1 MDEMSKDELTK
12 QFRDCLEQLPEEAL
26 ETLSADGGTDLYS
39 LFAELTALKNEV
51 KIESR
56 QVKTALE
63 EFQAVFATLQEAQE
77 QMSAEL
83 TRSRKDRD
91 DLCRAQLRPLLS
103 DLLELHD
110 RLSAGLAAVTLHR
123 PSFFARICK
132 RDGRMLAGLR
142 DGQQMTLRRLE
153 TLLASCQVRQVE
165 VLGRSFEPACMHA
178 AATEIRPELVDG
190 VVTAELRK
198 GFSWEQELLRMPEV
212 RINKLIKDKE

>member
-1 MDEMSKDELTK
+1 MDESSKDELTR
-12 QFRDCLEQLPEEAL
+12 QFRDCLEQLPEAAL
-26 ETLSADGGTDLYS
+26 ETISAEGKTDLYQ

-63 EFQAVFATLQEAQE
+63 EFKAVFATLQQAQE

-91 DLCRAQLRPLLS
+91 ELCRAQLRPLLS
-103 DLLELHD
+103 NLLELHD
-110 RLSAGLAAVTLHR
+110 RLSAGLAAVSLHR

-153 TLLASCQVRQVE
+153 TLLASCQVRPLE
-165 VLGRSFEPACMHA
+165 VLGRSFDPACMHA
-178 AATEIRPELVDG
+178 AATETRAELADG

-198 GFSWEQELLRMPEV
+198 GFYWDQELLRIPEV
-212 RINKLIKDKE
+212 KINKIIKDME